1 MEIVGSPVGS
11 LLYCKSLVK
20 ETLHDMLKK
29 SKDLA
34 LLHPQS
40 ATKLLANCIAP
51 APSYISQ
58 VCHPNITKELFN
70 EFDDKIWHTWTCI
83 LGGIGGDQLELC
95 PTGLDRS
102 RRWAYLPTRYG
113 GTGLRSWS
121 SISDYSW
128 FCSFASCSARSDPN
142 FQAGRVR
149 ARAECEAAFHIA
161 LKALGGVTY
170 VNHACLELL
179 PPEEADVLWQSD
191 YYKDWVLDHK
201 SKQLQHEFN
210 DFIAKKEFKALT
222 STTALNNPHVTV
234 SEKIRCLQAKE
245 NPEASL
251 LPQLFRA
258 NLSDPEARLTKME
271 FIISARQFLCLPPL
285 KIPNAE
291 SSELKCGCQ
300 MQLCPN
306 PRCENALLDAFG
318 NHALTCHPGIGS
330 RKATLLEKSIE
341 RVYRKAGGRVERQP
355 STFRLLGEMFS
366 KDDLM
371 ALFPGKMTVPEAKKN
386 SELALEL
393 VDALTMV
400 PSVKKDAIVEEI
412 RTRIEIAAESKA
424 EEKKEEEDDEKE
436 KEGLSIIRFDLCLA
450 GTTPYDAPKELW
462 MDHAIVQET
471 AQSYQAD
478 MLAHLQDGQETSRS
492 PAFQRIEK
500 MKERKYRPLLPIA
513 KHLMRIRALDFQPF
527 FLNPVISSLG
537 YLNLDAENM
546 VKWMQG
552 TFNQALKSH
561 GPREDG
567 LPLGV
572 VKHRYNFQI
581 RNALCFGL
589 LRGKALAMNSQGR
602 AAVSR
607 S

>member
-1 MEIVGSPVGS
+1 M
-11 LLYCKSLVK
+11 
-20 ETLHDMLKK
+20 
-29 SKDLA
+29 
-34 LLHPQS
+34 
-40 ATKLLANCIAP
+40 
-51 APSYISQ
+51 
-58 VCHPNITKELFN
+58 
-70 EFDDKIWHTWTCI
+70 
-83 LGGIGGDQLELC
+83 
-95 PTGLDRS
+95 
-102 RRWAYLPTRYG
+102 
-113 GTGLRSWS
+113 
-121 SISDYSW
+121 
-128 FCSFASCSARSDPN
+128 
-142 FQAGRVR
+142 
-149 ARAECEAAFHIA
+149 
-161 LKALGGVTY
+161 
-170 VNHACLELL
+170 
-179 PPEEADVLWQSD
+179 
-191 YYKDWVLDHK
+191 
-201 SKQLQHEFN
+201 
-210 DFIAKKEFKALT
+210 AKKEFRSLT
-222 STTALNNPHVTV
+222 SNTALAAPHITN

-245 NPEASL
+245 DPEASI

-271 FIISARQFLCLPPL
+271 FIISARQFICLPPL
-285 KIPNAE
+285 KIPNVE

-300 MQLCPN
+300 VQLCPH
-306 PRCENALLDAFG
+306 PRCGGAVLDTFG

-341 RVYRKAGGRVERQP
+341 RVFRKAGGRVERQP
-355 STFRLLGEMFS
+355 STYRLLGEMLS

-393 VDALTMV
+393 IDALTMV
-400 PSVKKDAIVEEI
+400 PSVKKDVIVEEI
-412 RTRIEIAAESKA
+412 RARVELTAESKA
-424 EEKKEEEDDEKE
+424 EEKKADESDEKE
-436 KEGLSIIRFDLCLA
+436 REGLSIIRFDLCLA

-471 AQSYQAD
+471 SQSYQAE
-478 MLAHLQDGQETSRS
+478 MITHLQNGEETSRS

-500 MKERKYRPLLPIA
+500 MKERKYRPLLPVA
-513 KHLMRIRALDFQPF
+513 KHLTRIRALDFQPF

-537 YLNLDAENM
+537 YLNLDAASM

-572 VKHRYNFQI
+572 VKHRYNVQI
-581 RNALCFGL
+581 YNALCFGL